1 MQFCAYRDR
10 SHKEVEEKLGKMN
23 MIPAAKEQIIIQ
35 LMQEDF
41 LNEERFAR
49 SFVRGKFRIKK
60 WGRIKI
66 KQELK
71 FREISAP
78 IIKSALTEIDQ
89 QRYIS
94 TLYELA
100 EKKLKLL
107 KEPDTFKKKR
117 KLADFLLRK
126 GYESNLVYEA
136 TNELLEWLLEAYKLF
151 ELIIRSEGM
160 NAGILCGKSEE
171 LIRISEFVATM
182 HATKN
187 VFYIKNEISTLLK
200 KNWNKL

>member
-1 MQFCAYRDR
+1 MKEPQESYTVKEATIKLMQFCAYRDR
-10 SHKEVEEKLGKMN
+10 SHKEVEEKLRGMN
-23 MIPAAKEQIIIQ
+23 MIPAAQEKIIIQ

-60 WGRIKI
+60 WGKIKI

-78 IIKSALTEIDQ
+78 IIKNALTEIDQ
-89 QRYIS
+89 QKYTS

-100 EKKLKLL
+100 EKKLRLL
-107 KEPDTFKKKR
+107 KEPDKFKKKR

-136 TNELLEWLLEAYKLF
+136 TNELLE
-151 ELIIRSEGM
+151 
-160 NAGILCGKSEE
+160 
-171 LIRISEFVATM
+171 
-182 HATKN
+182 
-187 VFYIKNEISTLLK
+187 
-200 KNWNKL
+200 

>member
-1 MQFCAYRDR
+1 LKESQKSYTVKEATIKLMQYCAYRDR
-10 SHKEVEEKLGKMN
+10 SHKEVEEKLREMN
-23 MIPAAKEQIIIQ
+23 MIPAAQEQIIIQ

-60 WGRIKI
+60 WGKIKI

-71 FREISAP
+71 FREISTP
-78 IIKSALTEIDQ
+78 IIKIALTEINQ
-89 QRYIS
+89 QRYIA

-107 KEPDTFKKKR
+107 KEPDKFKKKR

-126 GYESNLVYEA
+126 GYESNLVYET
-136 TNELLEWLLEAYKLF
+136 TNELLA
-151 ELIIRSEGM
+151 
-160 NAGILCGKSEE
+160 
-171 LIRISEFVATM
+171 
-182 HATKN
+182 
-187 VFYIKNEISTLLK
+187 
-200 KNWNKL
+200 

>member
-10 SHKEVEEKLGKMN
+10 SHKEVEEKLNKMN
-23 MIPAAKEQIIIQ
+23 MIPAAQEQIIIQ

-60 WGRIKI
+60 WGKIKI

-71 FREISAP
+71 FREISSP
-78 IIKSALTEIDQ
+78 IIKIALTEIEQ
-89 QRYIS
+89 EKYTA

-100 EKKLKLL
+100 EKKLDLL

-126 GYESNLVYEA
+126 GYESNLVYEVV
-136 TNELLEWLLEAYKLF
+136 NELLE
-151 ELIIRSEGM
+151 
-160 NAGILCGKSEE
+160 
-171 LIRISEFVATM
+171 
-182 HATKN
+182 
-187 VFYIKNEISTLLK
+187 
-200 KNWNKL
+200 

>member
-1 MQFCAYRDR
+1 MKEPQKSYTVKEATIKLMQFCVYRDR
-10 SHKEVEEKLGKMN
+10 SHKEVEEKLREMN
-23 MIPAAKEQIIIQ
+23 MIPAAQEQIIME

-60 WGRIKI
+60 WGKIKI

-78 IIKSALTEIDQ
+78 IIKIALTEIDHQ
-89 QRYIS
+89 KYTT

-100 EKKLKLL
+100 EKKIRLL
-107 KEPDTFKKKR
+107 KESDKFKKKR

-126 GYESNLVYEA
+126 GYESNLVYEV
-136 TNELLEWLLEAYKLF
+136 TNEVLE
-151 ELIIRSEGM
+151 
-160 NAGILCGKSEE
+160 
-171 LIRISEFVATM
+171 
-182 HATKN
+182 
-187 VFYIKNEISTLLK
+187 
-200 KNWNKL
+200 

>member
-1 MQFCAYRDR
+1 MKEPQESYTVKEATIKLMQFCAYRDR
-10 SHKEVEEKLGKMN
+10 SHKEVEEKLSKMN
-23 MIPAAKEQIIIQ
+23 MIPAAQEQIIIQ
-35 LMQEDF
+35 LIQEDF

-60 WGRIKI
+60 WGKIKI

-78 IIKSALTEIDQ
+78 IIKNALTEIDQ
-89 QRYIS
+89 QKYIA

-107 KEPDTFKKKR
+107 KEPDKFKKKR

-126 GYESNLVYEA
+126 GYESNLVYETA
-136 TNELLEWLLEAYKLF
+136 NDLLE
-151 ELIIRSEGM
+151 
-160 NAGILCGKSEE
+160 
-171 LIRISEFVATM
+171 
-182 HATKN
+182 
-187 VFYIKNEISTLLK
+187 
-200 KNWNKL
+200 